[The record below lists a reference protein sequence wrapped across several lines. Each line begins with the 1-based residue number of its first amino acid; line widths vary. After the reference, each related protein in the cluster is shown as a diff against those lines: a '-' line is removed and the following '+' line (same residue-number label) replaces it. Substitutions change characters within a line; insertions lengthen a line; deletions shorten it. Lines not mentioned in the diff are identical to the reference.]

1 VAQSSWHIQL
11 IIIDIY
17 WDSVLSESRQW
28 QRKEC
33 GACSCEASCGQ
44 GWKWS
49 MSLLTF
55 HWTDLIYVHSW
66 LQQWSAVWDSCVP
79 MGGKS
84 RSVRDISYW
93 FVRYYIA
100 WVAISHSPLRLW
112 AHLGSS
118 ESQPSPPDGLCVRLL
133 VPQPLLQGYLLT
145 EAPKEDPPT
154 SSHLSPPSWD

>member
-1 VAQSSWHIQL
+1 MAQSSWHIQL

-17 WDSVLSESRQW
+17 WDSVLCASRQW

-33 GACSCEASCGQ
+33 GACSWEASCGQ

-49 MSLLTF
+49 LLTF
-55 HWTDLIYVHSW
+55 YWRDLITFTPDYSRG
-66 LQQWSAVWDSCVP
+66 QQCGCCVP

-84 RSVRDISYW
+84 WSVRDISYW
-93 FVRYYIA
+93 FMRYYIA

-118 ESQPSPPDGLCVRLL
+118 ELQPSPPHGLCVRLL
-133 VPQPLLQGYLLT
+133 VPQPLLQGYLLI